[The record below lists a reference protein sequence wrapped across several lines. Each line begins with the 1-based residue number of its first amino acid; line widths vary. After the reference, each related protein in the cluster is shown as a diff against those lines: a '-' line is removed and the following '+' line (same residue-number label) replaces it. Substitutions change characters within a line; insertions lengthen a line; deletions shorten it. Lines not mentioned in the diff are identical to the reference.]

1 MFKRL
6 KGLFCIILSFIICL
20 TSNINVYAE
29 DAPTKE
35 PLYDGSIYL
44 DCGEFYRLVKTEYEW
59 EENMYPGDTGHW
71 SGTETLEYPTDNRL
85 SVQKGQ
91 KIATRVTWS
100 SGGLTSFKVIVD
112 GALETSYPD
121 RVEEDVIDYG
131 GGSFSSTKY
140 SVPKNWTTRY
150 TATESGDLECKTL
163 IGPHMGSEGLYRYY
177 SLVNIRTKS
186 NNGYDLIYTDGS
198 TDIDNDL
205 NIIVDSNIGVNDKV
219 KIKDT
224 SIFKKLG
231 YKNTSWEDID
241 TGSYYYSGEEVTGL
255 GKEDTTVILRA
266 VYSPY
271 SVRYESNGGSGYI
284 WNEIMDE
291 NTGEITLSDGN
302 DYTAP
307 SGMEFVGWKLDP
319 LGSKE
324 DYTSNQ
330 ILTEKDFSKLSNDIS
345 TNFGTEMTLYAH
357 WEKIVDRYTIK
368 YDPNEGTGNYE
379 EKSEIGIDVNLYDG
393 SSFNREDYELIG
405 WSTSKDGSTTIYK
418 PGEKVSSLSNT
429 KGDVV
434 TLYAQWKKKSYNI
447 TYNNNI
453 ASNQLEDTVEAIY
466 DKDYQ
471 LAHGN
476 KFTNNGYTFKEWN
489 TSSDGSGTSY
499 LGGSKVTNLANIG
512 DNINLYAIWVKDIN
526 NYTITYNVNDGSSS
540 TFEQVSEV
548 GQDVTINDG
557 STLHRDGYKFIGWN
571 TKQDGTGTSYEP
583 GKHTASLTQTK
594 DDVVNLYAQWEKI
607 IENYTIKYNSNDETN
622 SYSIQVAVLG
632 NDVILNNGSNLSR
645 EGYALKGW
653 SKSKDGSTTIY
664 DLGSTVK
671 SLASNK
677 DEVINLY
684 AVWEKNKTVEDS
696 NNGTSSGNG
705 TNTTPPTTD
714 KPTTGGSSSGGS
726 SSGSSSEDSTTGDSK
741 DESVE
746 NEKDHIIKEDVDFS
760 GDDLVF
766 KPDIDFSQDYE
777 VKLEDELLEKDKDY
791 KEDNNSIII
800 NKDVIINKD
809 TGDYKIEF
817 IQNSS
822 SIIHTIKVK
831 VPSLKIRKLMGRNNK
846 FNLKMLN
853 TNNMK
858 SITWTSKNPKVA
870 TVTKKGIIKTKS
882 KIGIATIEADIITK
896 DGYRFKYII
905 KVDVREKIKNTYN
918 HSNYNI
924 YDKVNPTVMLD
935 KELHI
940 GKPVKINFNN
950 LYSKTKIKYYTSNKK
965 VAKVNKNGYLVGKKK
980 GKCNIKVVIKQNNYK
995 YIYYINAIVTK

>member
-6 KGLFCIILSFIICL
+6 KGLFCIILSLIIIIQSNLKVSAFYLTDSSDEFNQYDYELYGDSFYNGLGEYKGNIVEFKPGDKIVWNNTSGGVFRVFINGQEEEYPDNTLYDFYPWFKPGYTNRFKFRDLPAGSENKSMIGHL
-20 TSNINVYAE
+20 VPTAEMEDGNDWYTLGYFNLYVKLVDSILNYKKDIIFDSGYGEGEPVVYSDLDINQSC
-29 DAPTKE
+29 D
-35 PLYDGSIYL
+35 LYDGN
-44 DCGEFYRLVKTEYEW
+44 GFYRNGHKLVGWQNYLSDVDDYIDPDYE
-59 EENMYPGDTGHW
+59 
-71 SGTETLEYPTDNRL
+71 L
-85 SVQKGQ
+85 GQ
-91 KIATRVTWS
+91 T
-100 SGGLTSFKVIVD
+100 
-112 GALETSYPD
+112 
-121 RVEEDVIDYG
+121 
-131 GGSFSSTKY
+131 
-140 SVPKNWTTRY
+140 N
-150 TATESGDLECKTL
+150 
-163 IGPHMGSEGLYRYY
+163 
-177 SLVNIRTKS
+177 VNITPNTGNIAVLYANWKNYKVEYDPNGGV
-186 NNGYDLIYTDGS
+186 NNGYDYS
-198 TDIDNDL
+198 TRMDNNNNIVLEDPTGTFINPNGLVFKGWKKDIS
-205 NIIVDSNIGVNDKV
+205 SNTAD
-219 KIKDT
+219 
-224 SIFKKLG
+224 FQ
-231 YKNTSWEDID
+231 
-241 TGSYYYSGEEVTGL
+241 
-255 GKEDTTVILRA
+255 
-266 VYSPY
+266 P
-271 SVRYESNGGSGYI
+271 
-284 WNEIMDE
+284 NEIITPDDFPS
-291 NTGEITLSDGN
+291 NT
-302 DYTAP
+302 
-307 SGMEFVGWKLDP
+307 WK
-319 LGSKE
+319 
-324 DYTSNQ
+324 
-330 ILTEKDFSKLSNDIS
+330 
-345 TNFGTEMTLYAH
+345 MTLYAH
-357 WEKIVDRYTIK
+357 WGRNVDNYTLK
-368 YDPNEGTGNYE
+368 YDSNDNSNKVLT
-379 EKSEIGIDVNLYDG
+379 EILEVGSSIILKDG

-418 PGEKVSSLSNT
+418 PGEQVSALSNT
-429 KGDVV
+429 KDDVV
-434 TLYAQWKKKSYNI
+434 TLYAQWKKKSYTI
-447 TYNNNI
+447 KYNNNI
-453 ASNQLEDTVEAIY
+453 TNNQLEDTVEAIY
-466 DKDYQ
+466 DKDHQ
-471 LAHGN
+471 LAHGDR
-476 KFTNNGYTFKEWN
+476 FTNNGYTFKEWN
-489 TSSDGSGTSY
+489 TSPDGTGTSY
-499 LGGSKVTNLANIG
+499 LGGFTVTNLANIG
-512 DNINLYAIWVKDIN
+512 DTVTLYAIWVKDTN
-526 NYTITYNVNDGSSS
+526 NYTIKYNVNDGSSN
-540 TFEQVSEV
+540 TFEQTSEV
-548 GQDVTINDG
+548 GKDVTINDG

-571 TKQDGTGTSYEP
+571 TKQDGTGKSYEP
-583 GKHTASLTQTK
+583 GKQTESLTQTK

-632 NDVILNNGSNLSR
+632 NDVILSNGSNLSR
-645 EGYALKGW
+645 EGYTLKGW
-653 SKSKDGSTTIY
+653 SKSKDGSTTVY

-684 AVWEKNKTVEDS
+684 AVWEKNKTIEDS

-726 SSGSSSEDSTTGDSK
+726 SSGSSSEDSTTDDSK

-746 NEKDHIIKEDVDFS
+746 NEKDPIIKEDVDFS
-760 GDDLVF
+760 GNDLVF

-800 NKDVIINKD
+800 NKDVIVNKD

-817 IQNSS
+817 IQNGS

-950 LYSKTKIKYYTSNKK
+950 LYSKAKIKYYTSNKK